1 VAGEERGHWR
11 TRLVVFT
18 VAALRRSPDI
28 DDPSYC
34 DVVKGLRHGAI
45 AVNNADF
52 GDGRNATSPAQM
64 TKGQHGH
71 SVLDLSA
78 A

>member
-1 VAGEERGHWR
+1 MAS
-11 TRLVVFT
+11 T

-45 AVNNADF
+45 AVNNTDSAD
-52 GDGRNATSPAQM
+52 DRKAKSPV
-64 TKGQHGH
+64 KW
-71 SVLDLSA
+71 LRDSA
-78 A
+78 AIVSRTYPRRDLFTVKLNPQT